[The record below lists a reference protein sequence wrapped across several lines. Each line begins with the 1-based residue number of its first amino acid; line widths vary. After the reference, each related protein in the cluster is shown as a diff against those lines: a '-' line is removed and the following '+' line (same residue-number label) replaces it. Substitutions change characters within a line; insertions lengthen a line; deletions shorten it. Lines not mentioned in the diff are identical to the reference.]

1 MRRTALTRGAA
12 FTLVEVVLA
21 ILIISG
27 IMTVLLYFYHRSAQV
42 RQAALEE
49 TEFLSTSRML
59 LEQITMELRTARAV
73 EDQFIALEGSS
84 NSISF
89 VCTSI
94 PQTARWIVS
103 TNESVLLA
111 PSTDLKRVTYRLM
124 SDTNVLFRQGIDRVE
139 ELLHGAAFTS
149 GTNATEFVSAETNLT
164 TYLETSLFTTN
175 QVLRMPP
182 LLTERVQFLNF
193 RYWAGTNWVDAWS
206 GMDLPA
212 GVEVTVGRDPMP
224 AEAAAEGYPF
234 EFFRRVIYLPHST
247 HPSNMVQVVEPEASF
262 L

>member
-1 MRRTALTRGAA
+1 MKRAA

-27 IMTVLLYFYHRSAQV
+27 IMTVLLFFYQRAAQA

-59 LEQITMELRTARAV
+59 LEQITMELRTARAM
-73 EDQFIALEGSS
+73 EDQFVGLEGSS

-89 VCTSI
+89 VCTTI

-103 TNESVLLA
+103 SNEAVILPPAS
-111 PSTDLKRVTYRLM
+111 DLKRVTYRLLTG
-124 SDTNVLFRQGIDRVE
+124 TNTFEPKGVDREE
-139 ELLHGAAFTS
+139 ELLLGAAFTA
-149 GTNATEFVSAETNLT
+149 GTNATEFVNAGETNLVAES
-164 TYLETSLFTTN
+164 ETNLYTTN
-175 QVLRMPP
+175 QILRAKPP
-182 LLTERVQFLNF
+182 LTERVQFLQF
-193 RYWAGTNWVDAWS
+193 RYWAGTNWIDSWS
-206 GMDLPA
+206 GLDLPT

-224 AEAAAEGYPF
+224 ADAPAEGYPF
-234 EFFRRVIYLPHST
+234 ELFRRVIFLPNSM
-247 HPSNMVQVVEPEASF
+247 HPSNHVEVAQPEESF